1 MHMVDAL
8 RRVPLFE
15 GLTDDELQW
24 VAERGSEKHVRAGE
38 VNGRE
43 GEPVE
48 HLYVILEGELRI
60 TKEVDGG
67 EIAINVY
74 TTGTFFAEVP
84 LLAGTPFLATGRA
97 LTYCRL
103 FLLPEEA
110 FRHML
115 MANPAFSHTILKTMA
130 QRVKILQSVAGQR
143 ERLNSLSTLAAGL
156 AHELNNPASASR
168 RAVRDLRES
177 ISTKGRLAIE
187 LARSLP
193 PKGLETLADLEE
205 RAVTQATSHP
215 SLDPLEQSEREDEVA
230 SWLDEHG
237 LEDGFELAPALVEAG
252 LDPRWLEEAEA
263 GMPAKRSLAC

>member
-1 MHMVDAL
+1 
-8 RRVPLFE
+8 
-15 GLTDDELQW
+15 
-24 VAERGSEKHVRAGE
+24 
-38 VNGRE
+38 
-43 GEPVE
+43 
-48 HLYVILEGELRI
+48 
-60 TKEVDGG
+60 
-67 EIAINVY
+67 
-74 TTGTFFAEVP
+74 
-84 LLAGTPFLATGRA
+84 
-97 LTYCRL
+97 
-103 FLLPEEA
+103 
-110 FRHML
+110 ML

-177 ISTKGRLAIE
+177 IATKGRLAIE